1 MPMSPISALEPVK
14 AATPSESVP
23 NAIISTAVT
32 NVK

>member
-1 MPMSPISALEPVK
+1 MSPIRALDPTN
-14 AATPSESVP
+14 ASTPSASVP